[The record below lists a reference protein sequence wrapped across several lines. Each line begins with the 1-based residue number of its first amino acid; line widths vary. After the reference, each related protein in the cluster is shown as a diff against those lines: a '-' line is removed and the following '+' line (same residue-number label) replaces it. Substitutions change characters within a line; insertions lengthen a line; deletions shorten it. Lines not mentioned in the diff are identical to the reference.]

1 MQSVQVTQESRDRV
15 WGPGAQYWVSYL
27 QCTLCIV
34 QRLPLLQVH
43 SKINSNFSVILVS
56 ARTRYGDLRHRLGH
70 RRDIDTNLT
79 QSVFCV
85 DSGLGLS
92 KYLKQFVVIIV
103 PIILCQHL

>member
-1 MQSVQVTQESRDRV
+1 MSELLKFFLVPAAIDTPLCETDSVEDDISCNPYKLQESRDRV

-56 ARTRYGDLRHRLGH
+56 GEDQVR
-70 RRDIDTNLT
+70 
-79 QSVFCV
+79 
-85 DSGLGLS
+85 
-92 KYLKQFVVIIV
+92 
-103 PIILCQHL
+103 